1 MILHIFCTNRG
12 GKMNE
17 GFDEEYREEMN
28 RLAMEMDSEKFPV
41 FVKKT
46 SQLQT

>member
-1 MILHIFCTNRG
+1 MILHLFCTNRG

-28 RLAMEMDSEKFPV
+28 RSAIGMESEKFPV

-46 SQLQT
+46 SQLKT

>member
-1 MILHIFCTNRG
+1 
-12 GKMNE
+12 MNE

-28 RLAMEMDSEKFPV
+28 RLAMGMESEKFPV

-46 SQLQT
+46 SQLKT